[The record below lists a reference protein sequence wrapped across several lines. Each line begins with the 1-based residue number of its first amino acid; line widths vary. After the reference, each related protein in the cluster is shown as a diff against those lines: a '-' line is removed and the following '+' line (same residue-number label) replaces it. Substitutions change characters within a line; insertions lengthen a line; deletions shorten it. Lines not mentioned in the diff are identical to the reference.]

1 MSNTNDLISRQA
13 TIDTLTKLR
22 IEKMQEGK
30 EVSLV
35 WECLDKLM
43 QEPSARSEI
52 EQKILAAGYEGKGI
66 RIYIG
71 GRLFAVRELA
81 Q

>member
-52 EQKILAAGYEGKGI
+52 EQKILAAGYEGKEI